1 MAVKIRMKRLG
12 AKKSPFYRI
21 VVADSRR
28 ARNGRFIEEIGFYN
42 PISEPRMFRVDADKV
57 KTWISNGAQPSDT
70 VKRLFRE
77 YGVME
82 AEGVV
87 AKGLS
92 TERKAK
98 AKVVDFA
105 DTKKEEVAET
115 EVVEEKV
122 EEKAEETDG
131 EAKAEDKEPEA

>member
-1 MAVKIRMKRLG
+1 
-12 AKKSPFYRI
+12 
-21 VVADSRR
+21 
-28 ARNGRFIEEIGFYN
+28 
-42 PISEPRMFRVDADKV
+42 
-57 KTWISNGAQPSDT
+57 
-70 VKRLFRE
+70 
-77 YGVME
+77 ME

-105 DTKKEEVAET
+105 DTKKEKVAET

>member
-12 AKKSPFYRI
+12 AKKAPFYRI

-57 KTWISNGAQPSDT
+57 KTWMANGAQPSDT
-70 VKRLFRE
+70 IKRLFRE

-82 AEGVV
+82 AEGIV
-87 AKGLS
+87 ASGLS
-92 TERKAK
+92 TERKPK

-105 DTKKEEVAET
+105 DTKKEKG
-115 EVVEEKV
+115 EEKEAV
-122 EEKAEETDG
+122 NEPTAEKEEV
-131 EAKAEDKEPEA
+131 KAEDEATEA